1 VLRLV
6 DIICCGAILV
16 PIIWSIKHL
25 RDAAAI
31 DGKGNHLASTQLY
44 SFARH
49 GPAREPLLT
58 HYGHSAAAKR
68 NMEKLKLFREFY
80 LLVVTYIYFTRII
93 VFLLDATLHYQY
105 VWLGEFFTE
114 LATLIF
120 WGLTGYTQ
128 PASSLFACFFC
139 VTCYESLPFEPVQLQ
154 VQARRGQPLP
164 QAGR

>member
-1 VLRLV
+1 M

-31 DGKGNHLASTQLY
+31 DGKGKPPLLQTQLY
-44 SFARH
+44 SFARR

-58 HYGHSAAAKR
+58 RTGHSAAAKR

-128 PASSLFACFFC
+128 PASSLFACFFYE
-139 VTCYESLPFEPVQLQ
+139 TCFVSLPLEPVQLQ